1 MKLKPGVERRN
12 KNDYFNL
19 LVSLTTGGAR
29 DQATAQERELIA
41 DLAERNAAARRKYE
55 RDLAEYD
62 RQMLLWNARTPPKES
77 TFKDKEAEPPKPPAD
92 PEKLTEYA
100 DPVNKL
106 WKLFE
111 KLYPERS
118 KSRTDEFTQFQLRPN
133 ETIASLVQRMQTLK
147 LVLKQSEQ
155 AAATRLLAAL
165 RPKKLQ
171 EEVRRMMIS
180 STDGLDEW
188 TVIQLGEFA
197 IRLDRIASEEALW
210 NATIQAD
217 TSASR
222 GAPPTTRGG
231 KTRVCHNCGKPGHI
245 ARDCRS
251 KPRAG
256 NAATNMRPANAPA
269 NQRPVPRGPCY
280 HCHQMGHVAAEC
292 PDCQPGG
299 KLARREHGK
308 PWCEHHRVNS
318 HSTDEC
324 RALNNDKPKAE
335 ARATHT
341 MDEEPASSHDAPDRP
356 TYNELLEFWES
367 QQAMMAQG
375 YSGTLVARSMANASP
390 CLVTRPNAR
399 AASTFHPG
407 LTKRGPENQ
416 RIKGRLSNMP
426 LGFLPRDTI
435 GPPRPMPAP
444 APAPH
449 VPSAGSEPEPI
460 ADPPARV
467 TRTCDPSP
475 GSTRPQRSQ
484 PVEPVRAE
492 PAMPLGFEELPAHDE
507 RYQGQIYG
515 PSKLGPDTV
524 PAEGPDDG
532 HQDADEPAPE
542 NPGTAGSNPE
552 PPSETTSPA
561 KKSEPSSIEPEG
573 SDRPV
578 APVAGTAGD
587 IYDAANPDLAAL
599 LSRLSGSYHSD
610 RAQGT
615 YRRPR
620 IDNKGP
626 RPAMVINGQV
636 LS

>member
-1 MKLKPGVERRN
+1 
-12 KNDYFNL
+12 
-19 LVSLTTGGAR
+19 
-29 DQATAQERELIA
+29 
-41 DLAERNAAARRKYE
+41 
-55 RDLAEYD
+55 
-62 RQMLLWNARTPPKES
+62 
-77 TFKDKEAEPPKPPAD
+77 
-92 PEKLTEYA
+92 
-100 DPVNKL
+100 
-106 WKLFE
+106 
-111 KLYPERS
+111 
-118 KSRTDEFTQFQLRPN
+118 
-133 ETIASLVQRMQTLK
+133 
-147 LVLKQSEQ
+147 
-155 AAATRLLAAL
+155 
-165 RPKKLQ
+165 
-171 EEVRRMMIS
+171 MMIS
-180 STDGLDEW
+180 ATDGLDEW
-188 TVIQLGEFA
+188 TVSQLGEFA
-197 IRLDRIASEEALW
+197 IRLDRIASEEVLW
-210 NATIQAD
+210 NSAIQAD
-217 TSASR
+217 TSTSR
-222 GAPPTTRGG
+222 GASPTTRGG

-245 ARDCRS
+245 VRDCRS

-269 NQRPVPRGPCY
+269 NQRSGPRGPSY

-308 PWCEHHRVNS
+308 PWCEHHHVNS

-324 RALNNDKPKAE
+324 RALNNDKLKAE

-375 YSGTLVARSMANASP
+375 YSGTLIARSMANASP
-390 CLVTRPNAR
+390 CSVSRPSAR
-399 AASTFHPG
+399 ATSTFHPG
-407 LTKRGPENQ
+407 LTKRDLENQ

-426 LGFLPRDTI
+426 LGFLPHDTI

-444 APAPH
+444 ALAPH
-449 VPSAGSEPEPI
+449 VSSAGSEPEPI

-467 TRTCDPSP
+467 TRIHDPSL

-484 PVEPVRAE
+484 PVEPVWAE
-492 PAMPLGFEELPAHDE
+492 PAMPLGFEELPAQDE

-515 PSKLGPDTV
+515 PSKPGPNTV

-542 NPGTAGSNPE
+542 TPGTADSKPE
-552 PPSETTSPA
+552 PLETTSPA

-573 SDRPV
+573 SDRPAV
-578 APVAGTAGD
+578 PVVGTAND
-587 IYDAANPDLAAL
+587 SYDAANPDLAAL

-615 YRRPR
+615 YRSPR

-636 LS
+636 LHNLVLDCGADAVLVGLKTAARLHLKPDMIRKNAIRIRVASGSTVFMDETIKPVDFVLNPGTRDESTVWAKIVIVHGDLPNTLIGMSVMGCASIYPNSYKGTVKYYVNWWEPNARKTYLRCHMPVDLPTSGRPGARSSRLSVAFCAST